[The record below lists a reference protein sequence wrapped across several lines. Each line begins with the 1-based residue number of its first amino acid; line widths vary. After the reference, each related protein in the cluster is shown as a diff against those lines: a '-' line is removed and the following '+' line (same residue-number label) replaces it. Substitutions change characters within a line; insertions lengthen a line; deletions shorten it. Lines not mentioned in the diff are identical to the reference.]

1 MAKYKPVP
9 AAKVREWID
18 EAVSRSRARVR
29 RISERFVAGKITL
42 PAWSTQVQAEIK
54 VAHTAMA
61 EIASGGRAQFTAKQ
75 AGRLGQRLKEQY
87 KYLGLFSN
95 AIENGDVKL
104 GAGLIARAELYAEG
118 ERATY
123 EGMRRGNHKD
133 AGFEQ
138 ERSMLGDGD
147 HCGECIDEEARG
159 WVAIGELVPVGER
172 QCLANCA
179 CEMSYQMTADRAAE

>member
-18 EAVSRSRARVR
+18 KAVAKSRARIR
-29 RISERFVAGKITL
+29 KLSERFVAGKITL
-42 PAWSTQVQAEIK
+42 PSWQTQVRTEIK

-75 AGRLGQRLKEQY
+75 AGRLGQRLREQY
-87 KYLGLFSN
+87 KYLAAFGN
-95 AIENGDVKL
+95 AVENGQVKL

-118 ERATY
+118 ERATF

-138 ERSMLGDGD
+138 EHSLLGDAD
-147 HCGECIDEEARG
+147 HCGECIEEEARG

-179 CEMSYQMTADRAAE
+179 CELDYKMSAQAE